1 MLLDSYNEG
10 DQSEMEGQG
19 EATLG
24 EYGVETTCEKDCGQ
38 SNQETEGET
47 AQRGVRE
54 GMSDEGIESHPPPSE
69 WLEDTLIE
77 LYLSGYPSKA
87 SNADNVGQLTDE
99 IEERDSSLLS
109 ADGNNTH
116 GQGDDEWNID
126 CQATTDSSVDE
137 GASWD
142 EENWRAQYGQVIQEE
157 AELSSW
163 IPAVE
168 LWDWSLVKE
177 TQKELN
183 YEVVRL
189 VGRLVRPSHKLH
201 PSVPPG
207 GSRLRT
213 APVCRVHLD
222 LVQVRSG
229 QVYKLRSPNK
239 GYLATLLSYDASNP
253 TKDWGFPELHFE
265 TISESC
271 ESKTTHPVFGHQN
284 THACPHRNSDN
295 LKYEGHEYR
304 DRAAERRALHGGFG
318 VGPGQKRSIGDAI
331 PPSSPPVEE
340 AAAEALEMSF
350 GAGSYAHKILKN
362 MGWKEGEALGKTQ
375 QGLREP
381 LQGVGNKGTAGL
393 GWDSKSR
400 GRT

>member
-1 MLLDSYNEG
+1 MEKLIGVERETELPSMEDSQLQGQEQLIRNQEDSFVWDENSQLYYHARSGFYHDPNAGWYYSTRDGFYYKFENGNYVLLDSYNEG
-10 DQSEMEGQG
+10 DQSEIEGQG

-222 LVQVRSG
+222 LVQG
-229 QVYKLRSPNK
+229 K
-239 GYLATLLSYDASNP
+239 
-253 TKDWGFPELHFE
+253 F
-265 TISESC
+265 IS
-271 ESKTTHPVFGHQN
+271 
-284 THACPHRNSDN
+284 
-295 LKYEGHEYR
+295 
-304 DRAAERRALHGGFG
+304 
-318 VGPGQKRSIGDAI
+318 
-331 PPSSPPVEE
+331 
-340 AAAEALEMSF
+340 
-350 GAGSYAHKILKN
+350 
-362 MGWKEGEALGKTQ
+362 
-375 QGLREP
+375 
-381 LQGVGNKGTAGL
+381 
-393 GWDSKSR
+393 
-400 GRT
+400 